1 MNKGFAIIGGDLRL
15 VNLANMLANDKNNVY
30 IYGLEKAEEIKKS
43 DNLIP
48 CKSSEEAI
56 KNADYILSSIPF
68 SKNGK
73 EVYAPFSKNII
84 SIEYLANYVG
94 NKTFLAGSIPE
105 HFTQL
110 ISNKNVKTIDLMNE
124 EDLTILNT
132 IATAEG
138 AISEA
143 ILNTSKNIQG
153 SNVLIL
159 GFGRVAKVLAK
170 KFVGLDAN
178 VTCAARKEKDFAWME
193 TLGYNNTNINE
204 LGANLQNYDIIVNT
218 VPHLILDEEKLK
230 YVKKDCLLLDLASKP
245 GGIDEDYCKRQ
256 GLKFIWALALPGKV
270 APVTSAKYIK
280 NTIYNILREGDDN

>member
-159 GFGRVAKVLAK
+159 GLIFSSSSCISNRL
-170 KFVGLDAN
+170 
-178 VTCAARKEKDFAWME
+178 
-193 TLGYNNTNINE
+193 
-204 LGANLQNYDIIVNT
+204 
-218 VPHLILDEEKLK
+218 HL
-230 YVKKDCLLLDLASKP
+230 
-245 GGIDEDYCKRQ
+245 
-256 GLKFIWALALPGKV
+256 FIQK
-270 APVTSAKYIK
+270 S
-280 NTIYNILREGDDN
+280 